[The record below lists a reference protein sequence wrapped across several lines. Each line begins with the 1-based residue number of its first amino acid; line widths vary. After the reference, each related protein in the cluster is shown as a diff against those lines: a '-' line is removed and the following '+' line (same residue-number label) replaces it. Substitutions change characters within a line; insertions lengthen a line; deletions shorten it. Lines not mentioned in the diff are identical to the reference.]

1 MSRQATLIKLEAV
14 LESFLERAV
23 GLKESRLRVLDGI
36 NRLDDIA
43 VEFNSPGDLAEDV
56 GDWLAQHN
64 EWLHAESL
72 KPTDRGR
79 IGNILSKIKQELAN
93 SPGSPAQTKIS
104 SEIDRWSSPT
114 APKSRPNQKITL
126 KRGPEVTV
134 THSDKGDTITPFAG
148 LMDTLAGMFNDV
160 ARNQA
165 HILSAL
171 DEALEKANL
180 QLDKEALILSGLI
193 IYYLK
198 QNGYKVQPYVARL
211 KKAEQ
216 LQAGKS

>member
-1 MSRQATLIKLEAV
+1 MSRQATLTKLEAV

-43 VEFNSPGDLAEDV
+43 TEFNTPGDLAEDV

-64 EWLHAESL
+64 EWLHSESI
-72 KPTDRGR
+72 KPADRGR
-79 IGNILSKIKQELAN
+79 IDNILSKIKQELAN
-93 SPGSPAQTKIS
+93 SPGSPAQTKIR
-104 SEIDRWSSPT
+104 SEIDRWSSPAT
-114 APKSRPNQKITL
+114 PKPPIQKITL
-126 KRGPEVTV
+126 KRGPEVAV

-148 LMDTLAGMFNDV
+148 LMGTLAGMFNDV
-160 ARNQA
+160 SRNQA

-171 DEALEKANL
+171 DEALEKAEL

-216 LQAGKS
+216 QQAGKS